1 MVTLA
6 LLIGSISLYLLARPN
21 KSEKTFWDR
30 YGLFIMALM
39 CCAWV
44 EYNYHYNPD
53 VLYERAMALEARH
66 KHQEAQKILNRLA
79 EVEHVAKAEK

>member
-1 MVTLA
+1 
-6 LLIGSISLYLLARPN
+6 
-21 KSEKTFWDR
+21 
-30 YGLFIMALM
+30 M

-53 VLYERAMALEARH
+53 VHYERAMALEARH